1 MEKYFENV
9 KKNNIGK
16 IILNYTK
23 TFLTIKEKKK
33 EFINLNVFLDKEI
46 YLKHKLKKDF
56 FIIENIQET
65 TTNFLLYYKPKIY
78 NKIKRELQITKK
90 KISDNIIKN
99 INITKVSYD
108 NLNSC
113 EKIIKQELINLMCD
127 KEMTQKNFDEIFK
140 FIIDKLVFN
149 GSLII
154 NLRSI
159 IDKKINS
166 LLISLTP
173 FFKSLIFIKK
183 PFDNYYIFIFKKFIY
198 TTKNT
203 KININNVKKLIE
215 TNKFDYNFNLL
226 KDEEELYKYAV
237 KYAKILSLTI
247 NNKSKKDTWMIK
259 PIFFPIIFKGKLINY
274 NKFQTTDEGL
284 FSVTPPV
291 EANLFSLIIKNMF
304 PKAKI
309 IMDGTANCG
318 GNTISFGLFFDKVI
332 SIEFEKENFD
342 ALKNNVSLYDLDNV
356 EIRHGNTLNYY
367 KKEKYD
373 ILFLDPPWGGPN
385 YKKKSILDL
394 KLGNKDIKDIIHD
407 LKNLKVM
414 GLVFKLPNNFNI
426 TQNYLIGR
434 YLSVIKIRNYF
445 CALIKF

>member
-9 KKNNIGK
+9 MKNNFKEIK
-16 IILNYTK
+16 LDYKK
-23 TFLTIKEKKK
+23 TFFFIEEKNK
-33 EFINLNVFLDKEI
+33 EFTNLNVFFDKYI
-46 YLKHKLKKDF
+46 YKTHKLKKKF
-56 FIIENIQET
+56 FIAENRLEIST
-65 TTNFLLYYKPKIY
+65 RFLLYYKPKLF
-78 NKIKRELQITKK
+78 NIKNMIQITGRKNEDNVIK
-90 KISDNIIKN
+90 YLNIINVLYSEIN
-99 INITKVSYD
+99 INNKVNQSKLINIVLNETTKKGDLNNIFQYILEKLVKRG
-108 NLNSC
+108 NLIVNIISVIDR
-113 EKIIKQELINLMCD
+113 KII
-127 KEMTQKNFDEIFK
+127 NF
-140 FIIDKLVFN
+140 
-149 GSLII
+149 
-154 NLRSI
+154 
-159 IDKKINS
+159 
-166 LLISLTP
+166 LISLTS
-173 FFKSLIFIKK
+173 FFKKMLIIKK
-183 PFDNYYIFIFKKFIY
+183 TFDNHYLIIFKKFIY
-198 TTKNT
+198 NKENTKNNRV
-203 KININNVKKLIE
+203 IKKLINFKE
-215 TNKFDYNFNLL
+215 FDYNFNLK
-226 KDEEELYKYAV
+226 KDEEELFKYAV
-237 KYAKILSLTI
+237 KYAKTLSLTI
-247 NNKSKKDTWMIK
+247 NNESKKDTWMIK
-259 PIFFPIIFKGKLINY
+259 PIFFPVIFKGKLINY
-274 NKFQTTDEGL
+274 NKFKTTDEGI

-407 LKNLKVM
+407 LNNLKVM

-434 YLSVIKIRNYF
+434 YLSIIKIRNYY